1 MKFLFPNT
9 LCLAFHNKLPSILK
23 DKKKRSEEINQASET
38 DMAENSELSD
48 LEFKATMVNMLK
60 NLLGKVDNIQ
70 E

>member
-1 MKFLFPNT
+1 
-9 LCLAFHNKLPSILK
+9 
-23 DKKKRSEEINQASET
+23 
-38 DMAENSELSD
+38 MAENSELSD